1 MKRKHPARL
10 TAAGIDEARYLEL
23 RALCRQYP
31 RDKRRLHDVRA
42 GIVDRTEGGC
52 TAWKPPDPT
61 GNQAARLADETRWLE
76 RRVALIEDCA
86 ENICREGRP
95 ALRWALIKRVSLN
108 LTWEELSPPMGRNQF
123 YDLALSF
130 YIELNWREKT
140 GL

>member
-42 GIVDRTEGGC
+42 GIVDRAEGGC

-61 GNQAARLADETRWLE
+61 GNQAARLADETRWLA

-86 ENICREGRP
+86 GFVCRKYGD

-108 LTWEELSPPMGRNQF
+108 LSWEALSPPIGRNQF
-123 YDLALSF
+123 YELALSF
-130 YIELNWREKT
+130 YIELNRREKM